1 MPLGVSF
8 YFNLFLGEHVKIE
21 LIQNAMVLK
30 TRLPLHCDNFK
41 SPHPQEKTQVH
52 LNSDGRS

>member
-30 TRLPLHCDNFK
+30 TSSLYTMIILNLHTHRKRPRFI
-41 SPHPQEKTQVH
+41 S
-52 LNSDGRS
+52 L